1 MSNVSLGG
9 SLSLTTNN
17 TPTRVGERIT
27 TESEIATIPAPYTGL
42 VIYIE
47 DKDQFVYVKSL
58 KSKKIGSIE
67 IKNALVDKYEPLS
80 SGETN
85 LNWIDV
91 V

>member
-27 TESEIATIPAPYTGL
+27 TESEIATIPAPYIGL

-47 DKDQFVYVKSL
+47 DKD
-58 KSKKIGSIE
+58 
-67 IKNALVDKYEPLS
+67 
-80 SGETN
+80 
-85 LNWIDV
+85 
-91 V
+91 

>member
-17 TPTRVGERIT
+17 TPTRVGERVA
-27 TESEIATIPAPYTGL
+27 TEAEIATIPAPYIGL

>member
-27 TESEIATIPAPYTGL
+27 TESEIATIPAPYIGL